1 MWYKI
6 HTVGKSQLSG
16 VALKLENMLEKKKKD
31 QNLNKWR

>member
-16 VALKLENMLEKKKKD
+16 VALKLENMLEKKKD